1 MRSKD
6 MFLQIKNSI
15 IGMKIQNKPEKAKTV
30 GVVITILKGINA
42 QVNSTTSKFLKD
54 HR

>member
-6 MFLQIKNSI
+6 MFLQTKKSI
-15 IGMKIQNKPEKAKTV
+15 IGLKIQNKPEKAKTV
-30 GVVITILKGINA
+30 REVTTILKGIDA
-42 QVNSTTSKFLKD
+42 QVNSATSKFLKD

>member
-1 MRSKD
+1 
-6 MFLQIKNSI
+6 
-15 IGMKIQNKPEKAKTV
+15 MKIQNKPEKAKTV
-30 GVVITILKGINA
+30 GMVITILKGINA